1 MSRRNRR
8 IALYT
13 VAACAIAG
21 ILYLRGTA
29 EAAMKRDAQSRRLL
43 ISAEDTYHRGDI
55 DGALKVINEAVALDP
70 ENVTVLHDAA
80 GYHFTKGMTLLVPG
94 KPHHY
99 KSFETAL
106 GLSRRASECDSDSAE
121 FYDRAYADAL
131 LFCYIYEYP
140 VPIETVA
147 AAWDALQE
155 TGDYVIDAH
164 VSTRRAAVH
173 KMLDEAIR
181 EGRDVQ

>member
-13 VAACAIAG
+13 VAACIIAG
-21 ILYLRGTA
+21 IFYLRGTA
-29 EAAMKRDAQSRRLL
+29 EAAMKREAQSRRLL
-43 ISAEDTYHRGDI
+43 ISAEDNYHRGDI
-55 DGALKVINEAVALDP
+55 DGAIKVINEAVALDP
-70 ENVTVLHDAA
+70 ENVTVLHDAS
-80 GYHFTKGMTLLVPG
+80 GYHFVKGMTLYVTG

-106 GLSRRASECDSDSAE
+106 GLSRRASKCDSDNAE

-131 LFCYIYEYP
+131 LFSCIYEYP

-147 AAWDALQE
+147 AAWDALKD
-155 TGDYVIDAH
+155 TGDYVIDRH
-164 VSTRRAAVH
+164 VSVRRAAVH
-173 KMLDEAIR
+173 KMLDESTD
-181 EGRDVQ
+181 EGRGVQ